1 MAISNS
7 PHLYILRTL
16 KAQREFEVQGT
27 PKPLKHQLFHCRMES
42 NLRQSPARKQVQE
55 QALPIEP
62 PKPLN
67 PRLAELK
74 RLQNQQHSWIRK
86 RSKSDDVLHKV
97 QECLRAL
104 YSILNPNKA
113 GLIAAKDLISQLI
126 SLGLSTD
133 PNTIVKVLLAI
144 YKQKELNGLYLTLDQ
159 MLELSRVDRVTNRLL
174 TLLSTMAN
182 ESISLS
188 TRSPKG
194 YISPAQHYR
203 TDIAPWRDGK
213 MSLADYMQ
221 QLRILWSETCTTDH
235 KPYCEFEEMA
245 TSLVQLNIYADR
257 LEVYR
262 AYQELREIEEISSS
276 LVTFIDFQ
284 NFFAKSMFKG
294 ALVNLANRLGKG
306 VGGLMT
312 PKLVIS
318 LYQRRLLLAG
328 LQGASDLSRDEG
340 VTTLKA
346 VEEYSKMY

>member
-1 MAISNS
+1 MQEQEL
-7 PHLYILRTL
+7 P
-16 KAQREFEVQGT
+16 VDT
-27 PKPLKHQLFHCRMES
+27 PKPLNM
-42 NLRQSPARKQVQE
+42 
-55 QALPIEP
+55 
-62 PKPLN
+62 
-67 PRLAELK
+67 RLAELK
-74 RLQNQQHSWIRK
+74 RLQNQQHSWMR
-86 RSKSDDVLHKV
+86 RRYKSDDVLHKV

-104 YSILNPNKA
+104 HSILNPNRA

-182 ESISLS
+182 ESITLS
-188 TRSPKG
+188 SHSPKG
-194 YISPAQHYR
+194 YISPAQPYK
-203 TDIAPWRDGK
+203 TDIASWRDGK

-221 QLRILWSETCTTDH
+221 QLHILWSETCATDRKH
-235 KPYCEFEEMA
+235 YCEFEQMA
-245 TSLVQLNIYADR
+245 TSLVQLNIFADR
-257 LEVYR
+257 LEVHR
-262 AYQELREIEEISSS
+262 AFQELKGTEEFSYS
-276 LVTFIDFQ
+276 LVTFADFQ

-294 ALVNLANRLGKG
+294 ALVTLAHRLGKG
-306 VGGLMT
+306 MGGLMT

-328 LQGASDLSRDEG
+328 IQGASDLSRDEG

>member
-1 MAISNS
+1 MRRR
-7 PHLYILRTL
+7 Y
-16 KAQREFEVQGT
+16 
-27 PKPLKHQLFHCRMES
+27 
-42 NLRQSPARKQVQE
+42 
-55 QALPIEP
+55 
-62 PKPLN
+62 
-67 PRLAELK
+67 
-74 RLQNQQHSWIRK
+74 
-86 RSKSDDVLHKV
+86 KSDDVLHKV

-104 YSILNPNKA
+104 HSILNPNRT

-182 ESISLS
+182 ESIILS
-188 TRSPKG
+188 SHSPKG
-194 YISPAQHYR
+194 YISPTQPYQTH
-203 TDIAPWRDGK
+203 IASWRDGK

-221 QLRILWSETCTTDH
+221 QLRILWSETCITDR
-235 KPYCEFEEMA
+235 KNYCEFEQMA
-245 TSLVQLNIYADR
+245 TSLVKLNIFADR

-262 AYQELREIEEISSS
+262 AYQELKGTEESSHS
-276 LVTFIDFQ
+276 LVTFADFQ

-294 ALVNLANRLGKG
+294 ALVTLAHRLGKG

-328 LQGASDLSRDEG
+328 IQGATELSREEG
-340 VTTLKA
+340 ATTLKA
-346 VEEYSKMY
+346 VEEYSKMYKDS